1 MQACVTSVLT
11 VIALLVSLTLSCS
24 AWGQA
29 LSPRRAAVERE
40 ESGPVG
46 SVGSYVMT
54 GRLER
59 REDRYVLVDEQGEL
73 EAYLIPR
80 ESLDMDSFEGETVSV
95 SVREPILRTE
105 GEPRLWVDRIAH
117 AGARAPGQRPR
128 GKSQRSPQPHIGLAQ
143 FTEPVTE
150 QELALPGMD
159 LPRLDPPDVGLSDV
173 GAPGVMVPGLAM
185 PLDSSPTP
193 CGPRGWIWGG
203 AEYLLWR
210 TDGMR
215 VPALVT
221 SSPAGTPRDQAGVL
235 GEPDTVILFGGQ
247 DLLDGNT
254 SGVRVRSGLYFD
266 RLSQWGVQ
274 GEYFM
279 LETQEADF
287 VATGNASGDP
297 ILARPFFNINPRT
310 PITHAFD
317 PPPRED
323 AQLISYPNVMRGTV
337 VVNATSELQSASIA
351 LRSLLACESFCNER
365 TTAYS
370 RVDMITGYRYMQLND
385 HLFIG
390 EDLTS
395 LDRNSLA
402 NYQLYDLFDTRNQL
416 HALDLGAIWQGGWQR
431 FSLDLTA
438 KTAFGWGRQE
448 VDILGATAI
457 SQPGAQTATYVGG
470 VLAQPSN
477 IGFHSRDRFTVVPEL
492 SAIVGLQITQHVRAT
507 VGYTFIFWGPVVR
520 VGNQMDLD
528 VNPDQMAPPIVPL
541 AGPLRPE
548 FAFQESNYWAQGISA
563 GIEGRW

>member
-1 MQACVTSVLT
+1 
-11 VIALLVSLTLSCS
+11 
-24 AWGQA
+24 
-29 LSPRRAAVERE
+29 
-40 ESGPVG
+40 
-46 SVGSYVMT
+46 MT

-247 DLLDGNT
+247 DLLDGMLATDEGARYLGELGIGTNPHI
-254 SGVRVRSGLYFD
+254 RVPTLKTLFDEKILGTVHLALGRSYESTGGRNDSAIHWDLVCIQTPAYGGGEMYFD
-266 RLSQWGVQ
+266 G
-274 GEYFM
+274 
-279 LETQEADF
+279 
-287 VATGNASGDP
+287 
-297 ILARPFFNINPRT
+297 
-310 PITHAFD
+310 
-317 PPPRED
+317 
-323 AQLISYPNVMRGTV
+323 QLIRKDG
-337 VVNATSELQSASIA
+337 
-351 LRSLLACESFCNER
+351 
-365 TTAYS
+365 
-370 RVDMITGYRYMQLND
+370 
-385 HLFIG
+385 LFVT
-390 EDLTS
+390 EDLQC
-395 LDRNSLA
+395 LNPE
-402 NYQLYDLFDTRNQL
+402 
-416 HALDLGAIWQGGWQR
+416 AL
-431 FSLDLTA
+431 
-438 KTAFGWGRQE
+438 K
-448 VDILGATAI
+448 
-457 SQPGAQTATYVGG
+457 
-470 VLAQPSN
+470 
-477 IGFHSRDRFTVVPEL
+477 
-492 SAIVGLQITQHVRAT
+492 
-507 VGYTFIFWGPVVR
+507 
-520 VGNQMDLD
+520 
-528 VNPDQMAPPIVPL
+528 
-541 AGPLRPE
+541 
-548 FAFQESNYWAQGISA
+548 
-563 GIEGRW
+563 